1 MQGSSAYEIHAYDF
15 SLIEIVDSLNTSFI
29 LQH

>member
-1 MQGSSAYEIHAYDF
+1 MQGSGAYEIHPYDL
-15 SLIEIVDSLNTSFI
+15 SLIEIVDCLNTSFI